1 MAKRNWTIDSRD
13 YETDSGF
20 RQAVVD
26 ELASLENMG
35 HRLGL
40 GFVVAPIRARVNASF
55 VTVGWSFRSELV
67 PALQE
72 PARAEEAPLESEA
85 DVIPLVEPEPAEAA

>member
-35 HRLGL
+35 HRLGFA
-40 GFVVAPIRARVNASF
+40 FVVAPIRARVNGNF
-55 VTVGWSFRSELV
+55 VTVGWSFRSETV
-67 PALQE
+67 PTLREA
-72 PARAEEAPLESEA
+72 EAP
-85 DVIPLVEPEPAEAA
+85 VEPTAEVIDLPVDEPGPAEAA